1 MFLII
6 VLMLVVGLSVEVT
19 TNQSIGGFVYNNK
32 ASQRGGGVHVEFSSN
47 IIITANVYSNV
58 SKNIGGGIHTTNSY
72 VSILSGSVSYNVS
85 SSDGGGIALYSSSG
99 ILSNVYFTN
108 NISSNF
114 GGAIYVG
121 DGSGE
126 IKLLDSVFFGNW
138 SKSHGGA
145 IYGVN
150 TTNFTIQSNVFTNN
164 YSSSTN
170 TVITIASSI
179 SNLLLGSP
187 FNNLKFITNVF
198 SGYGSGSC
206 AIWEEDLGALFDND
220 IKNHTIQNNVFY
232 TNTFSYIY
240 RDINTNVTLP
250 KAPGYIYSSS
260 VGILNTNSSYHDAD
274 PSSDNVGY

>member
-1 MFLII
+1 VYL
-6 VLMLVVGLSVEVT
+6 LS
-19 TNQSIGGFVYNNK
+19 SSYNTI
-32 ASQRGGGVHVEFSSN
+32 SGS
-47 IIITANVYSNV
+47 VYSNTAI
-58 SKNIGGGIHTTNSY
+58 KGGGIHTTNSY
-72 VSILSGSVSYNVS
+72 VSILSGSVSYNIS

-121 DGSGE
+121 NGSGE

-138 SKSHGGA
+138 SKNHGGA

-206 AIWEEDLGALFDND
+206 AIWEEDLVVTNSSFDND
-220 IKNHTIQNNVFY
+220 IKNHTIRNNIFY
-232 TNTFSYIY
+232 TNTFNYIY
-240 RDINTNVTLP
+240 RDINVLASSTKT
-250 KAPGYIYSSS
+250 PGYIYSNS
-260 VGILNTNSSYHDAD
+260 VDILNGNSSYHDAD
-274 PSSDNVGY
+274 PSSGNVGY